1 MRLSQVLPNLT
12 PRTKM
17 KKTIF
22 LSLLL
27 VFSFSAVTA
36 SAQQPQEPMK
46 KEQCLACH
54 GPTFDDLIKKNVQAQ
69 SDSGPVN
76 PHVWIPHAGGDEK
89 NFTECIECHSQHP
102 MPPKPGYKDSNA
114 SLEPCFACHHNYQL
128 KKCSSCHGG
137 NNG

>member
-1 MRLSQVLPNLT
+1 
-12 PRTKM
+12 M
-17 KKTIF
+17 KKALC
-22 LSLLL
+22 LSLPLSL
-27 VFSFSAVTA
+27 SFSAITVV
-36 SAQQPQEPMK
+36 AQQQAQEPMK

-89 NFTECIECHSQHP
+89 NFSECIECHSQHP
-102 MPPKPGYKDSNA
+102 MPPKPGYKDTSA
-114 SLEPCFACHHNYQL
+114 SLEPCYACHHNYQL
-128 KKCSSCHGG
+128 KKCSSCHGA

>member
-1 MRLSQVLPNLT
+1 
-12 PRTKM
+12 M
-17 KKTIF
+17 KKALY

-27 VFSFSAVTA
+27 SLSFSAVTVV
-36 SAQQPQEPMK
+36 AQQQAQEPMK

-76 PHVWIPHAGGDEK
+76 PHVWIP
-89 NFTECIECHSQHP
+89 
-102 MPPKPGYKDSNA
+102 PKPGYKDTSA
-114 SLEPCFACHHNYQL
+114 SLEPCYACHHNYQL
-128 KKCSSCHGG
+128 KKCSSCHGA

>member
-1 MRLSQVLPNLT
+1 
-12 PRTKM
+12 M
-17 KKTIF
+17 KKALY

-27 VFSFSAVTA
+27 SLSFSAVTVV
-36 SAQQPQEPMK
+36 AQQQAQEPMK

-89 NFTECIECHSQHP
+89 NFSECIECHSQHP
-102 MPPKPGYKDSNA
+102 CHLNPDTRIPVLLLNLAMPATIIIN
-114 SLEPCFACHHNYQL
+114 
-128 KKCSSCHGG
+128 
-137 NNG
+137 